1 MTGEGKVV
9 LVTGANGAGKF
20 VTPAFLNAAATVT
33 GSSRK
38 IRQNEFEGANFIAL
52 PADLPSREGAKALL
66 DEVVMRFCALDVLV
80 RTVSGFAGGQSVT
93 DTDDATFQRMLNMN
107 LILHFTSFVR
117 HYQHCVGREA
127 VASSQLAA
135 ASQRSPEQESAAY
148 SASKA
153 AMLSLT
159 KTVAVEN

>member
-1 MTGEGKVV
+1 M
-9 LVTGANGAGKF
+9 
-20 VTPAFLNAAATVT
+20 
-33 GSSRK
+33 
-38 IRQNEFEGANFIAL
+38 NFTAL
-52 PADLPSREGAKALL
+52 PADLPSPEGAKAFL

-117 HYQHCVGREA
+117 HYQHCVGRKA

-135 ASQRSPEQESAAY
+135 APRPSPEQESAPTAPQRARCCLY
-148 SASKA
+148 
-153 AMLSLT
+153 
-159 KTVAVEN
+159 